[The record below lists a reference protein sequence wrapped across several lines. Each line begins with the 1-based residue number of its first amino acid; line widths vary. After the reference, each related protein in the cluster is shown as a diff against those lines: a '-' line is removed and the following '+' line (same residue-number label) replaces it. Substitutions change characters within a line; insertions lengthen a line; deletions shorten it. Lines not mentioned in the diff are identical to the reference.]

1 MCVPTLSRRKA
12 LPPTARAP
20 PLSAAFGNALPTMF
34 GLFLWE
40 LFHAL
45 PLVVVQPRGCRAVH
59 GSLTGR
65 SRRVWTSYPKAYRVG
80 IATVSRRCWV
90 QQR

>member
-1 MCVPTLSRRKA
+1 MRANAIPSQSTAPDRARPTTVRSFRQ
-12 LPPTARAP
+12 RAAHHVR
-20 PLSAAFGNALPTMF
+20 SI
-34 GLFLWE
+34 LWE

-80 IATVSRRCWV
+80 IATVSRRCCV